1 MTLAFAEG
9 LRSNAYELPLL
20 CFCDKIRVV
29 MAKTT
34 TQPKLANAAKT
45 AARVSRPPVVV
56 IVGHVD
62 HGKTTLLDY
71 IRKTNVADREAGGI
85 TQAVGAYEIAHN
97 GRTMTFIDTP
107 GHEAFGAMRTRGA
120 QAADLA
126 ILVVSA
132 EEGMK
137 PQTKEAL
144 KILEDTVTPFVV
156 AFTKIDRTNGNIDKP
171 RNDLMAAGVLF
182 EGFGGQVSFHGVSG
196 KTGEGVGELLDML
209 LLMADVEDFSYDP
222 AAGAKGFVLEARRDP
237 RRGVETTLIIKDGTL
252 KRGDP
257 IATPTASGK
266 VKILENF
273 FGKTV
278 DELVP
283 SAPAVVVGFE
293 SLPQIGEAF
302 AAGEGTTNHEPR
314 TTKEKEKR
322 SMPEARNMGSRGGDL
337 PLILK
342 ASDAGSLEALAVVL
356 RGIDHAEEKG
366 LRIIAA
372 SVGDITDGDVKLA
385 TTTGASIIGFK
396 CRVEKAAQGFG
407 EAQGVRII
415 TSKIVYD
422 LEKAVN
428 DFLTEQW
435 SPIAGEVE
443 VLALFNQ
450 TKMHKQLVGGR
461 VTRGTFRAHAACE
474 ILRQAGPE
482 VPHMPLG
489 SGKIISLHE
498 KKTEITSAENG
509 KEIGVVVGSS
519 VLIQIGDRLVIKK

>member
-1 MTLAFAEG
+1 
-9 LRSNAYELPLL
+9 
-20 CFCDKIRVV
+20 
-29 MAKTT
+29 
-34 TQPKLANAAKT
+34 
-45 AARVSRPPVVV
+45 
-56 IVGHVD
+56 
-62 HGKTTLLDY
+62 
-71 IRKTNVADREAGGI
+71 
-85 TQAVGAYEIAHN
+85 
-97 GRTMTFIDTP
+97 
-107 GHEAFGAMRTRGA
+107 
-120 QAADLA
+120 
-126 ILVVSA
+126 
-132 EEGMK
+132 
-137 PQTKEAL
+137 
-144 KILEDTVTPFVV
+144 
-156 AFTKIDRTNGNIDKP
+156 
-171 RNDLMAAGVLF
+171 
-182 EGFGGQVSFHGVSG
+182 VSFHGVSG

-278 DELVP
+278 NELVP

-293 SLPQIGEAF
+293 SLPQIGEEF
-302 AAGEGTTNHEPR
+302 AAGEGTTNREPR

-342 ASDAGSLEALAVVL
+342 ASDAGSLEALVVVL

-385 TTTGASIIGFK
+385 ATTGASIIGFK

-461 VTRGTFRAHAACE
+461 VTRGTFRAHAAGE

-498 KKTEITSAENG
+498 KKTEITSAEKG